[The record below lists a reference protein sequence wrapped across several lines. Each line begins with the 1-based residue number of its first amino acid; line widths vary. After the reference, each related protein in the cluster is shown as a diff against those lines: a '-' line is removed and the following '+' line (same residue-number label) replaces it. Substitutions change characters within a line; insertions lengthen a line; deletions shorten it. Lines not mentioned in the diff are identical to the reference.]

1 MNIVPQIVFEILEFK
16 KPCNLIGGEHFGLWP
31 ENQTFPKHSFH
42 KIIRPIMRH
51 LKEKIILPPLKSKIF
66 CFWSEFALF
75 IQLSR
80 QQIQFPEIRLCHLL
94 VYKAKCPNEKNRKI
108 HQVDPEKNVF
118 KDGHT
123 ERYGWENRTDFIG
136 PLLQRWRFDLM
147 FFRNWKIK
155 FS

>member
-1 MNIVPQIVFEILEFK
+1 MRKMNIVPQIVFEILEFK

-108 HQVDPEKNVF
+108 HQVDPEKNVSKMDIL
-118 KDGHT
+118 KDMDG
-123 ERYGWENRTDFIG
+123 RTGLI
-136 PLLQRWRFDLM
+136 L
-147 FFRNWKIK
+147 
-155 FS
+155 